1 MSRQGV
7 KAVIRIDIAIYCFCL
22 LGLWQVVEKPDFPF
36 SLTAV
41 SGNTFSLSDVSR
53 PAYPSSIENGQIAST
68 FNGMTAGAVED
79 IEFMLDGHAIGDTVR
94 IGVLHGGGTV
104 YSPVKLVNKYSWF
117 YVAAAWFVG
126 TLFFLSG
133 LLVFTRKPTDMA
145 ACIYHFGA
153 MAVAI
158 IIMTTWGRY
167 SIPPAGLGEAIRI
180 VFSAAYAFLPVT
192 LLHLSLVFP
201 SRNRTILT
209 RLITPLYGFSIL
221 LSILMG
227 ATFIKATLP
236 FSLAWF
242 HRFIFFFNITRWTY
256 AACVFLA
263 ILVFINSYR
272 TAREEMERR
281 QIRWLTLGFGTSSLG
296 FVALWQIPQLLTS
309 HGLVSEEIVV
319 LISSATPIAFAIA
332 IVRYHVLDID
342 YIINRS
348 TVYLMVVGTI
358 ICLYAILVGSIA
370 IAVERFTVSVSVF
383 ASAVAAVVIA
393 LLFEPIR
400 SRAQSFVD
408 KTFFRVK
415 YDMRKIEKKFDEET
429 RDCVSVDVLAKL
441 LVDTINN
448 SIPVQRIGFFVSE
461 RAGHQLTLL
470 AHKEFDFLP
479 SDSTEIEFSN
489 LDSVRNVPIVL
500 PERVEPAV
508 KCKPADQ
515 ELFRKLKIV
524 LVQVMKSDSGA
535 PFGLLLLGEKKA
547 GTRFSIEDVDLL
559 SSLAGHAAKAHDRI
573 LLQNRLHFEME
584 EAKRLEELSKLK
596 TFLIASVSHDLK
608 TPLTNIRMFT
618 EMLKSEKA
626 LRGKKTG
633 KYLNVV
639 EGESKRLTR
648 LIDNVLNVAK
658 IERGNVEYHF
668 SPLSLNKIVKEAL
681 KVMTYEM
688 QKENCAVQSSF
699 GRGEL
704 EFEGNHDA
712 VVEALDNVLSNAV
725 QYSHKKKIIRVSTFM
740 HKGYCCVSVK
750 DSGIGI
756 PAEEL
761 PHVFEPF
768 NRGKATSNFRPSGT
782 GLGLAVVKNVVDAHK
797 GRIEIESTPN
807 VGTTVTLLFPVM
819 EQK

>member
-1 MSRQGV
+1 MSGPRV
-7 KAVIRIDIAIYCFCL
+7 KAVIALDTAIYCFCL
-22 LGLWQVVEKPDFPF
+22 LGLWQVIEKPDFPF
-36 SLTAV
+36 SLSIA
-41 SGNTFSLSDVSR
+41 SGTTLSVTDISQGEF
-53 PAYPSSIENGQIAST
+53 PPGIESGEIVST
-68 FNGMTAGAVED
+68 FNGMTASSVED
-79 IEFMLDGHAIGDTVR
+79 VEFMVDGHAIGDTVR
-94 IGVLHGGGTV
+94 VGVLHDGETL
-104 YSPVKLVNKYSWF
+104 YSPVNLVNKYGWF
-117 YVAAAWFVG
+117 YVAVAWLVG

-145 ACIYHFGA
+145 ARIYHFGA

-167 SIPPAGLGEAIRI
+167 SIPPAGLGQAIRI
-180 VFSAAYAFLPVT
+180 VFSAAYVFLPVT

-201 SRNRTILT
+201 SRNRTILA

-227 ATFIKATLP
+227 ASFIKATFP

-272 TAREEMERR
+272 TTREEMERR
-281 QIRWLTLGFGTSSLG
+281 QIRWLTLGLGTSSLG

-309 HGLVSEEIVV
+309 HGLVREEIVI

-348 TVYLMVVGTI
+348 TVYLMVVGTV

-415 YDMRKIEKKFDEET
+415 YDMRRIEKRFDEET
-429 RDCVSVDVLAKL
+429 SKCVSVDVLARL
-441 LVDTINN
+441 LVDTIND
-448 SIPVQRIGFFVSE
+448 SIPFQRIGFFVLN
-461 RAGHQLTLL
+461 RPGHKLTLL
-470 AHKEFDFLP
+470 AHKDFDLLP
-479 SDSTEIEFSN
+479 SDSTEIELSN
-489 LDSVRNVPIVL
+489 LKSQLDVPVVL
-500 PERVEPAV
+500 QERVEPAV
-508 KCKPADQ
+508 KCKQADQ
-515 ELFRKLKIV
+515 ELFRTLKIV
-524 LVQVMKSDSGA
+524 FVQVMKLESGT
-535 PFGLLLLGEKKA
+535 PFGFLLLGEKKA

-559 SSLAGHAAKAHDRI
+559 GSLAGYTAKAHDRI
-573 LLQNRLHFEME
+573 LLQNKLHFEME
-584 EAKRLEELSKLK
+584 EGKRLEELSKLK

-618 EMLKSEKA
+618 EMLKSDKD
-626 LRGKKTG
+626 LRGRRTG

-658 IERGNVEYHF
+658 IERGSVQYHF

-688 QKENCAVQSSF
+688 RKENCAVQSSF
-699 GRGEL
+699 ARGEL

-712 VVEALDNVLSNAV
+712 VVEALDNILSNAV
-725 QYSHKKKIIRVSTFM
+725 QYHIRRRS
-740 HKGYCCVSVK
+740 Y
-750 DSGIGI
+750 
-756 PAEEL
+756 A
-761 PHVFEPF
+761 
-768 NRGKATSNFRPSGT
+768 
-782 GLGLAVVKNVVDAHK
+782 
-797 GRIEIESTPN
+797 
-807 VGTTVTLLFPVM
+807 
-819 EQK
+819 